1 MSFMLKGDSS
11 QIIKDKKKC
20 VLRLLKSTIKY

>member
-11 QIIKDKKKC
+11 QIIKDKKKS